1 MQQRSTAVNVLT
13 AIAAVL
19 LSLVLVIV
27 LFATGLVGI
36 VRMSVTPKA
45 IEDMITRTIQSVD
58 FEQIIIDSAA
68 DNHIG
73 LADLTQAQMMD
84 KLMGSEAAQE
94 FFGLYA
100 KDVAAAIS
108 GTYSADSAA
117 VNKQTMQALLDVH
130 LEDLVT
136 LLGDVSNATRD
147 QIRDK
152 LLAYVDQNMDVL
164 LGKLAVEN
172 LLQNSGVND
181 IVTVIN
187 MLPTILLW
195 ILIGACVVLAA
206 LVYACRYY
214 RCGGLMWVGA
224 DTALAALLVLG
235 GSLLLKSDLPVALLG
250 EADAAPVLTALFGA
264 VGSVFDKM
272 TLILFGIAVLFIGG
286 YIVLRCTVLKNN
298 NAASGVGVA
307 AIGTPAAE
315 PLSAMEETL

>member
-152 LLAYVDQNMDVL
+152 LLNYVDQNMDTL
-164 LGKLAVEN
+164 LKKLAIEN
-172 LLQNSGVND
+172 LLQKSGINE
-181 IVTVIN
+181 IVAVIN

-195 ILIGACVVLAA
+195 VLIAVCAILAA
-206 LVYACRYY
+206 LIYACRCY
-214 RCGGLMWVGA
+214 RFSGLVWVGV
-224 DTALAALLVLG
+224 DTSIVALLTLG
-235 GSLLLKSDLPVALLG
+235 IAGLFKSNMPIALLG
-250 EADAAPVLTALFGA
+250 ELDSAPILTAAFGA
-264 VGSVFDKM
+264 VSSVFIKM
-272 TLILFGIAVLFIGG
+272 TLILLGVAVLFIGG
-286 YIVLRCTVLKNN
+286 YIALRCTVLRDKN
-298 NAASGVGVA
+298 A
-307 AIGTPAAE
+307 AAE

>member
-1 MQQRSTAVNVLT
+1 MQQRNTTVDILT
-13 AIAAVL
+13 ALAALL
-19 LSLVLVIV
+19 LSFVLVVV

-68 DNHIG
+68 DNNIG

-136 LLGDVSNATRD
+136 LLDDVSDATRD

-152 LLAYVDQNMDVL
+152 LLNYVDQNMDTL
-164 LGKLAVEN
+164 LKKLAIEN
-172 LLQNSGVND
+172 LLQKSGINE
-181 IVTVIN
+181 IVAVIN

-195 ILIGACVVLAA
+195 VLIAVCVILAA
-206 LVYACRYY
+206 LIYACRYC
-214 RCGGLMWVGA
+214 RFGGLLWVGV
-224 DTALAALLVLG
+224 DTAIVALLTLG
-235 GSLLLKSDLPVALLG
+235 IAGLFKSNMPIALLG
-250 EADAAPVLTALFGA
+250 EVESAPILTAAFGA
-264 VGSVFDKM
+264 VSSVFIKM
-272 TLILFGIAVLFIGG
+272 TWILCGITVLFIGG
-286 YIVLRCTVLKNN
+286 YIALRCTVLRDKN
-298 NAASGVGVA
+298 A
-307 AIGTPAAE
+307 AAE